1 MEIYDHDSPEA
12 ITYKNNSI
20 ELENWLEHF
29 SYIDREISSLLT
41 IGKKE
46 RANSIEFETILSSLE
61 NKREENSN
69 TIDEFNKYRN
79 NLPKAA
85 ECEDVSCDM
94 FYVNEHDRFRKS
106 YRVHL
111 ESYRK
116 IKEEFF
122 RILSQ

>member
-29 SYIDREISSLLT
+29 QYIHKEISSLLD
-41 IGKKE
+41 IGKTE
-46 RANSIEFETILSSLE
+46 RANSSEFGPILLNLQ
-61 NKREENSN
+61 NKQEENSA
-69 TIDEFNKYRN
+69 TIDDFNNYKN

-94 FYVNEHDRFRKS
+94 FYVNEHERYRKS
-106 YRVHL
+106 YRAHL
-111 ESYRK
+111 ESYRE
-116 IKEEFF
+116 IKEEYF
-122 RILSQ
+122 RILSK